1 MKKEEK
7 NIIIENLEEQIKKY
21 NHFYVADTSELN
33 AADTNMFRRRCF
45 EMDVELVVVKNTL
58 LKKAFERF
66 NGAFEGM
73 YDLLKQS
80 TSIMFCDISNIPAK
94 LIRDFRKDYEKPLLK
109 GAYVEETI
117 YLGDDKLDM
126 LSNLKSKDELIGDV
140 VFILQS
146 PMKNLIA
153 ALQSGGN
160 NLTGVLKTL
169 ADKG

>member
-66 NGAFEGM
+66 NGAFEEM
-73 YDLLKQS
+73 YDLLEQS